1 MNIVEVKLIDDYV
14 FSIKTNNEETFNVLF
29 VQAQKAG
36 RQIKSVE
43 VSYKHNPLNPEVEV
57 QFKRHPGY
65 YYYSLKWI
73 LDDND
78 NTFKVIE

>member
-1 MNIVEVKLIDDYV
+1 MNIMEVNRIDDYAFTV
-14 FSIKTNNEETFNVLF
+14 KTNTEEVFNVLF

-36 RQIKSVE
+36 RQIKTIE
-43 VSYKHNPLNPEVEV
+43 VSYRMNPMNPGVEI

-65 YYYSLKWI
+65 YYYTLKYM
-73 LDDND
+73 LDDKD